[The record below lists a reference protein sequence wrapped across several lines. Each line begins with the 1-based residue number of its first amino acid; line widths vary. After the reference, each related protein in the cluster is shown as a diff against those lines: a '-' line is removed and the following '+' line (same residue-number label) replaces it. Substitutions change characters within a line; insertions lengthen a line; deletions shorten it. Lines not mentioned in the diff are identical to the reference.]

1 MARAA
6 SGPYGTPG
14 VVGSI
19 GGVTLTQGRRGQTIL
34 KAKPVPTNPQSDA
47 QMGNRGMFGFVSKA
61 WRDLDPADQLSYH
74 DRALAQQISDFAA
87 YSQANANRWQANR
100 YPSQN
105 IAAAGAHAAT
115 ATATVDVT
123 KGVGVPDTIV
133 IALNG
138 GANDWGIAVYKK
150 NGGAPTGTRAELW
163 DVLPVQAGQHNYTI
177 ETMGEAGDQWG
188 VIVFSDD
195 GDAAEIVVDARPA

>member
-34 KAKPVPTNPQSDA
+34 KAKPIPSNPQSDA
-47 QMGNRGMFGFVSKA
+47 QMGNRAMFGFVSKQ
-61 WRDLDPADQLSYH
+61 WREVAAEDQLSYH

-105 IAAAGAHAAT
+105 IDAAGAHAAT
-115 ATATVDVT
+115 ATGTVDVT

-133 IALNG
+133 ISLNG
-138 GANDWGIAVYKK
+138 GANDWGIAVFRK

-163 DVLPVQAGQHNYTI
+163 DVLPVEAGQHDYTI
-177 ETMGEAGDQWG
+177 ETMGEVGDQWG

-195 GDAAEIVVDARPA
+195 GDTAPIVVDARPA